1 MGINLDLDINEVNVI
16 LAALAKQ
23 PYEAVAVVISKV
35 REQGIP
41 QVATLEA
48 EEKKLAEE
56 TTAAQLLQEGN

>member
-41 QVATLEA
+41 QVAALEA

-56 TTAAQLLQEGN
+56 TTAVQLLQEGN

>member
-41 QVATLEA
+41 QVAALEA
-48 EEKKLAEE
+48 EEKKIAEE

>member
-23 PYEAVAVVISKV
+23 PYEAVAVVISTV

-41 QVATLEA
+41 QVAALEA

>member
-1 MGINLDLDINEVNVI
+1 MGINLDLDINEVTVI

-41 QVATLEA
+41 QVAALEA
-48 EEKKLAEE
+48 EEKKIAEE

>member
-1 MGINLDLDINEVNVI
+1 MAINLDLDINEVNVI

-41 QVATLEA
+41 QVAALEA

>member
-41 QVATLEA
+41 QVAALEA

>member
-23 PYEAVAVVISKV
+23 PYEAVAVVFSKV

-41 QVATLEA
+41 QVAALEA
-48 EEKKLAEE
+48 EEKKIAEE